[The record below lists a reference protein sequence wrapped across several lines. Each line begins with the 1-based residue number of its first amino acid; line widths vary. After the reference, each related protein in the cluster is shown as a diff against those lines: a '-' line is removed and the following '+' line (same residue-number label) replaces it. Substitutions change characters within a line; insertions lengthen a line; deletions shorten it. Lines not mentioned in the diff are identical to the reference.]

1 MGLGPPSVFGHD
13 QGQLEKALQ
22 AGSWILDIPVGE
34 GRVVAFNFDPIH
46 RTLTRSDFRMVW
58 NAILNWND
66 FPEPPATH
74 EEGAP

>member
-1 MGLGPPSVFGHD
+1 MERHGSGGIKGGSE
-13 QGQLEKALQ
+13 LEGKPA
-22 AGSWILDIPVGE
+22 ILDIPVGE

-74 EEGAP
+74 EESAP